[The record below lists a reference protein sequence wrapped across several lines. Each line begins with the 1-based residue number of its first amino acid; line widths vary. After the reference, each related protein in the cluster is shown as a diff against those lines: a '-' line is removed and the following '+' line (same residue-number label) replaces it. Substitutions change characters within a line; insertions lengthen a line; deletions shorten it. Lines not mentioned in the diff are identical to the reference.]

1 MSEPIT
7 PNQEPNKYSD
17 EYIKELREENKKWRI
32 EKSNLENELNEFKKL
47 QQSEKEKELQEQNK
61 FKELAE
67 AKEKTLNEKV
77 VEMENLKKQIEE
89 LSETKKQ
96 YDDFQKSVREELL
109 SKLDENHKAIANDL
123 TIDKL
128 KTYVELNSKGHNY
141 DKSRSGGLSF
151 NTDGKKWEDFT
162 SKELQEIEKVNPE
175 LLRKLFEMR
184 NKK

>member
-1 MSEPIT
+1 MSE
-7 PNQEPNKYSD
+7 QEEQKTFSE
-17 EYIKELREENKKWRI
+17 EYVKELREEAKNRRLEF
-32 EKSNLENELNEFKKL
+32 EKLQGELNEFKKL

-77 VEMENLKKQIEE
+77 TEMENLKKQIEE